1 MRTSLVR
8 MLAIVALPTMALA
21 ACGSSSKSSTGSSDT
36 TQPAAVTTTTSGAS
50 TNAKATVALADNET
64 IGKKVLVDS
73 DGMTLY
79 IWENDKTPGKAS
91 CTGACAQAWP
101 PVVVTGTPTYGAG
114 LTASKF
120 STVDGPNGEKQLAI
134 DGHPLYR
141 WVNDKK
147 AGDATGQDV
156 NGFYVVGADGK
167 QIESSD
173 ESKSGDDSKSD
184 SETATTISA
193 SSTGDDG
200 Y

>member
-21 ACGSSSKSSTGSSDT
+21 ACGSSSKSSTGSTDT
-36 TQPAAVTTTTSGAS
+36 TQPAAVTTTTGGSS
-50 TNAKATVALADNET
+50 TNAKATVALADNST

-79 IWENDKTPGKAS
+79 IWENDKSPGKSS

-120 STVDGPNGEKQLAI
+120 STVTGPNGEKQLAI
-134 DGHPLYR
+134 DGHPLYH

-167 QIESSD
+167 QIENKSD
-173 ESKSGDDSKSD
+173 ESKSEDG
-184 SETATTISA
+184 ETATTMRA
-193 SSTGDDG
+193 SNTGDG

>member
-1 MRTSLVR
+1 

-36 TQPAAVTTTTSGAS
+36 TQPPAATTTTGGSS
-50 TNAKATVALADNET
+50 TNAKATVALVDNST

-79 IWENDKTPGKAS
+79 IWENDKTPGKSS

-114 LTASKF
+114 LTASNF
-120 STVDGPNGEKQLAI
+120 STVTGPNGEKQLAI
-134 DGHPLYR
+134 DGHPLYH

-167 QIESSD
+167 KIESSD
-173 ESKSGDDSKSD
+173 ESKGGD
-184 SETATTISA
+184 SETATTM
-193 SSTGDDG
+193 SSSSGNG